1 MELNSTTFLV
11 FVCLL
16 AAAFLKG
23 ATGMGFPL
31 IATPILTLL
40 LDIRS
45 AVVVLIIPSM
55 LMDITQIF
63 RREFPSAVLKRFSGF
78 VVLGAVGAYIGTA
91 FLLTLPL
98 WILNLCLGL
107 VILVFVAMN
116 ILQPDLK
123 IPPNAEKLLSPAIGF
138 GAGFVNGM
146 TNVSGPVVGM
156 YFYGLKLPK
165 QEFVKTVAITFFIFK
180 WGQIAALSSWNQFS
194 WRLFQVSVILIVLLC
209 AGFYAGLKTQDRVNQ
224 RIFNHGLLF
233 ILLIIGV
240 TLVFRALR

>member
-146 TNVSGPVVGM
+146 TNVS
-156 YFYGLKLPK
+156 
-165 QEFVKTVAITFFIFK
+165 
-180 WGQIAALSSWNQFS
+180 
-194 WRLFQVSVILIVLLC
+194 
-209 AGFYAGLKTQDRVNQ
+209 
-224 RIFNHGLLF
+224 
-233 ILLIIGV
+233 
-240 TLVFRALR
+240 